1 LSKII
6 LIKNTTYLATLLIVG
21 IITVLSPLSSSSFMT
36 AEVQENNVYVI
47 WRDTYSPDIFVAVSN
62 DNGHTFS
69 TLININNTA
78 EISLFPQISTEGNN
92 KYIVWRDTY
101 SLDIF
106 VAVSNDNGHTFSTP
120 ININNNEI
128 GLARTQISSTP

>member
-1 LSKII
+1 MSKII

-69 TLININNTA
+69 TPININNTA

-101 SLDIF
+101 SPDIF

-128 GLARTQISSTP
+128 GLARTQISSIP

>member
-1 LSKII
+1 
-6 LIKNTTYLATLLIVG
+6 
-21 IITVLSPLSSSSFMT
+21 MT

-69 TLININNTA
+69 TPININNTA

-101 SLDIF
+101 SPDIF

>member
-1 LSKII
+1 MSKII

-69 TLININNTA
+69 TPININNTA

-101 SLDIF
+101 SPDIF